1 MVDKGEITNK
11 ETIKMVKE
19 DHLMTKTG
27 TLVREIEILIK
38 EITVM
43 ARTNQTFK
51 SWSIRETKG
60 GRTRGPEQDHLKVA
74 YISKS
79 K

>member
-1 MVDKGEITNK
+1 MVDKWEIIDK

-19 DHLMTKTG
+19 DHLMTKTE

-43 ARTNQTFK
+43 ARTNQTF
-51 SWSIRETKG
+51 RETKG
-60 GRTRGPEQDHLKVA
+60 GRTRGPE
-74 YISKS
+74 
-79 K
+79 

>member
-1 MVDKGEITNK
+1 MVDKWEIIDK

-19 DHLMTKTG
+19 DHLMTKTE
-27 TLVREIEILIK
+27 TLVREIDILIK

-51 SWSIRETKG
+51 SLSIKETKG
-60 GRTRGPEQDHLKVA
+60 GRTREPEQDHLKVA

>member
-1 MVDKGEITNK
+1 MVDKGEIINK

-19 DHLMTKTG
+19 DHLMTKTE
-27 TLVREIEILIK
+27 TLVREIDILIK

-51 SWSIRETKG
+51 SLSIRETKG